1 MRAREGTANAAGAL
15 APSWLFRANPSIV
28 QPGARRAGQGWV
40 IAWSNF
46 SRRSPA
52 SGVLTVELRNAASLR
67 LIGAAVLVAA
77 WLAYPATAAPAGSIE
92 YEIKATYLYKFVPFV
107 DWPQSAAAAFNLC
120 IVGDDP
126 VAAAIDQAAKGQTI
140 AGKPL
145 VVKHLP
151 AAVPD
156 AGCQV
161 MYLAGTDAQT
171 VAQALAAMKGA
182 PVLTVTDEASHPAD
196 RGIVSFVIDANHV
209 RFDIDDAAAAQDGL
223 VISSKLLG
231 LAHSVKPRG
240 AEAHGG

>member
-1 MRAREGTANAAGAL
+1 MLIRA
-15 APSWLFRANPSIV
+15 
-28 QPGARRAGQGWV
+28 
-40 IAWSNF
+40 
-46 SRRSPA
+46 
-52 SGVLTVELRNAASLR
+52 
-67 LIGAAVLVAA
+67 
-77 WLAYPATAAPAGSIE
+77 ATAAPADSIE

-107 DWPQSAAAAFNLC
+107 EWPQSAVAAPAFNLC

-126 VAAAIDQAAKGQTI
+126 VAAAIDQAAKGQTV

-151 AAVPD
+151 TAAPD
-156 AGCQV
+156 AGCHV

-182 PVLTVTDEASHPAD
+182 PVLTVTDEASHPND
-196 RGIVSFVIDANHV
+196 RGIISFVIDANHV

-231 LAHSVKPRG
+231 LAHSVKSPG
-240 AEAHGG
+240 PGAHGG